1 MWPFL
6 PLYRYRTLNVLV
18 RICNYL
24 SLTIIPI
31 TSKVSRKSNEMDN
44 LLIFQF
50 WHCICTNV
58 LSLLEGVGS
67 GIEYY
72 YAIMY
77 IYIDQCQCDTYILVP
92 RVVIRFPT
100 MSRDPS
106 PWGGWQLPP
115 GLKEEVL
122 TSAPLALNSLKKES
136 PE

>member
-31 TSKVSRKSNEMDN
+31 TSEVSKKSIEMDN

-58 LSLLEGVGS
+58 LSLLEEEGLVQS
-67 GIEYY
+67 IIV
-72 YAIMY
+72 YAIM
-77 IYIDQCQCDTYILVP
+77 YIDQCQCDTYILVP